1 MKLIVPIFNIT
12 VYRNTFTIWYLTKA
26 CESREDKKKNHN
38 NSRIRSGLIR
48 EDKIV

>member
-26 CESREDKKKNHN
+26 CESREDKKK
-38 NSRIRSGLIR
+38 IITIR
-48 EDKIV
+48 EFEVV